1 MMNRNLYIRYESIG
15 YRRNKQAVPLQSKQ
29 GPYYRLLVFCN
40 KNGIQLVIDFIEDD
54 LIHSAECYQF
64 GINNA
69 NNRPSPRDV
78 NVQKTILVII
88 GEFFKKNMAALLYI
102 CETGDGKQE
111 ARSRLFAS
119 WFEAYEFS
127 NSFTCMTTSIRDS
140 EGVFNSATL
149 IIPTIHPKYKEVLN
163 EFTETSAI
171 LRDKPHD

>member
-1 MMNRNLYIRYESIG
+1 M
-15 YRRNKQAVPLQSKQ
+15 
-29 GPYYRLLVFCN
+29 
-40 KNGIQLVIDFIEDD
+40 
-54 LIHSAECYQF
+54 

-69 NNRPSPRDV
+69 NNRPSPRDIY
-78 NVQKTILVII
+78 VQKTILLII
-88 GEFFKKNMAALLYI
+88 SEFFKKNMSALLYI

-127 NSFTCMTTSIRDS
+127 NAFTCMTTSLRDS

-149 IIPTIHPKYKEVLN
+149 IIPTVHPKYKEVLN